1 MIDNK
6 KFKRNS
12 ELDLDEAAIQ
22 LLKTLEKED
31 IRIKDFLIRSYKG
44 LPTSPEMEE
53 ITYNYFITHSLFTAA
68 TVANPGSSV
77 ITEFLY
83 EGNSSP
89 FPIDNYFFQA
99 KAGKAVKA
107 RLIATEKE
115 VPNII
120 EEYRSKSNVLIGNL
134 GSGPGRDIINILYHY
149 RNASNIRAIHID
161 KDNVALERGKRM
173 AKNKGVSHLIEF
185 VQGNFLKYNPP
196 KKFDILL
203 LIGILCPLETET
215 CVNCLKMIKRLLKE
229 DGCLIVSNVAKKMLR
244 EDPFT
249 YFLMARIGNW
259 KLVFKN
265 VEELKQIF
273 TEAGYTWRGYF
284 TDSYGFHIMGIG
296 IPTTSQT

>member
-1 MIDNK
+1 MKNNE
-6 KFKRNS
+6 KFIKNF
-12 ELDLDEAAIQ
+12 ELDEAAVQ
-22 LLKTLEKED
+22 LLKALEKED
-31 IRIKDFLIRSYKG
+31 SRIKDFLTRSYKG
-44 LPTSPEMEE
+44 LPVSPEMEE
-53 ITYNYFITHSLFTAA
+53 VAYNYFITHSLFTAA

-89 FPIDNYFFQA
+89 FPIDNYFLHA

-107 RLIATEKE
+107 RLIAIEKE
-115 VPNII
+115 VPDII
-120 EEYRSKSNVLIGNL
+120 EEYRSKGNVLICNL

-149 RNASNIRAIHID
+149 RNASNVRAIHID
-161 KDNVALERGKRM
+161 KDKVALERGKRI
-173 AKNKGVSHLIEF
+173 AKNKRVSHLIEF
-185 VQGNFLKYNPP
+185 IQGNFLKYNPP

-203 LIGILCPLETET
+203 LIGILCPLEIET
-215 CVNCLKMIKRLLKE
+215 CVNCLRMIKKLLKE
-229 DGCLIVSNVAKKMLR
+229 DGCLIAGNAAKKMFR

-273 TEAGYTWRGYF
+273 REGGYTWKGYF
-284 TDSYGFHIMGIG
+284 TDSYGFHIMGMGTPI
-296 IPTTSQT
+296 TSQT